1 MADPAPGPAPGAPA
15 LTRPGAPWPAN
26 AAFGP
31 TGLEI
36 AGLPATELAER
47 YGTPLLVFDEEDV
60 RARMRAARA
69 LFPRV
74 SYAIKAFTS
83 HAAIRIAVEE
93 GLDLLA
99 STGGEAEAC
108 LRAGVPAG
116 RIALHGSNKS
126 DDELAL
132 AVRAGLGLVVVDALD
147 ELLRLDAIAD
157 GAGSAQAILLRVNP
171 EVEVATHEAIATGH
185 EASKFGV
192 SLADAQ
198 EAVRLA
204 TSLLGVRLVGLHAH
218 VGSQVLDL
226 EPYLR
231 ALDALAGLLAE
242 ARERHGFEA
251 ALVDVGGGFG
261 ITYTDERALSLD
273 AVAAGLT
280 ERLRRRCGENH
291 LAVPELA
298 VEPGRCLVGNAAL
311 TLYRIG
317 ARKEAGGRTLLAV
330 DGGMS
335 DNVRPMLYDARYTV
349 AMASPPGDD
358 APGRTTVVGK
368 HCESGDVLAEDVELP
383 ADAGRGDLLAF
394 AATGAYTYPLAS
406 TYNRVGRPAVVAV
419 RDGGASVWLRR
430 EDPADMDRLE
440 AARPRPLVRAT
451 SPEGI
456 VIRPARPR
464 DARSF
469 AELIASVADERRYLR
484 SEEVLPLRV
493 YRSRFRRSWTSREA
507 QIVAVED
514 GRVVGHLFIQRE
526 THPVTEHVAS
536 IGIAVAH
543 DRRGGGVGSAL
554 MSHAIRWARSVGVEK
569 IVLAVYPHNTAAIAL
584 YRKFGFVDEGRLARH
599 SRTSSGDDDEILMAT
614 WIERETS

>member
-1 MADPAPGPAPGAPA
+1 
-15 LTRPGAPWPAN
+15 
-26 AAFGP
+26 
-31 TGLEI
+31 
-36 AGLPATELAER
+36 
-47 YGTPLLVFDEEDV
+47 
-60 RARMRAARA
+60 
-69 LFPRV
+69 
-74 SYAIKAFTS
+74 
-83 HAAIRIAVEE
+83 
-93 GLDLLA
+93 
-99 STGGEAEAC
+99 
-108 LRAGVPAG
+108 
-116 RIALHGSNKS
+116 
-126 DDELAL
+126 
-132 AVRAGLGLVVVDALD
+132 
-147 ELLRLDAIAD
+147 
-157 GAGSAQAILLRVNP
+157 
-171 EVEVATHEAIATGH
+171 
-185 EASKFGV
+185 
-192 SLADAQ
+192 
-198 EAVRLA
+198 
-204 TSLLGVRLVGLHAH
+204 
-218 VGSQVLDL
+218 
-226 EPYLR
+226 
-231 ALDALAGLLAE
+231 
-242 ARERHGFEA
+242 
-251 ALVDVGGGFG
+251 
-261 ITYTDERALSLD
+261 
-273 AVAAGLT
+273 LT
-280 ERLRRRCGENH
+280 ERLRRRCGENR

-349 AMASPPGDD
+349 ALASPPGDD
-358 APGRTTVVGK
+358 APARTTVVGK
-368 HCESGDVLAEDVELP
+368 HCESGDVLAEDVDLP

-419 RDGGASVWLRR
+419 RDGGATVWLRR

-440 AARPRPLVRAT
+440 AARPRALVRVT

-456 VIRPARPR
+456 DIRPARPR

-469 AELIASVADERRYLR
+469 AELIASVAAERRYLR

-536 IGIAVAH
+536 IGIAVAP